1 MLQSLG
7 ILSKI
12 VNHVFLNDSSAE
24 FIQRQANEVVYNLA
38 KVALFSASSQLLVD
52 IPHCIE
58 HILLNEM
65 L

>member
-12 VNHVFLNDSSAE
+12 LNHVFLNDSSVE
-24 FIQRQANEVVYNLA
+24 FIRRQANEIAHNFA